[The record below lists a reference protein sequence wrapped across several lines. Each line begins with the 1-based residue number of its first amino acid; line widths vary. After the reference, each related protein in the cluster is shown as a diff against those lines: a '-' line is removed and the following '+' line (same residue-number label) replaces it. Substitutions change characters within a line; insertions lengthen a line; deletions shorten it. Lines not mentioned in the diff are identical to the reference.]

1 MKSITIAHRI
11 LLMIAT
17 SVAALLIVGFVG
29 LSVAGKAAEGAKNLS
44 DSTLASIQ
52 MLGSARQA
60 FMEAR
65 VDMYILFLNNDD
77 AETEVVEKRLQSS
90 ITALN
95 QRLAQYKTL
104 IVNDE
109 DGKLLDADIA
119 NVKAYVDSYNKDVLS
134 NLKVFATRMANNNM
148 VAKTTPLG
156 NKALNSFDDHMAFHA
171 RLADETAKAV
181 SVGSSRGKTSSLMVI
196 AAGLLAVCLLGYFL
210 LSKIKTSL
218 KQIQAMVNRVESD
231 LDFTVRVDV
240 RQMDEI
246 GHTTSAFNRLLDKL
260 QASLKSITTGAQ
272 SVAASASA
280 MVSTSNQVAS
290 ASRQQS
296 DAAADMAATIEEMTV
311 SINHVADRAQETDR
325 ISSES
330 GKLAASGEAIIGQT
344 ASDIQNIATTV
355 HAAADLVHGL
365 ELHSQQIAKIVL
377 VIKEVADQTNLLALN
392 AAIEAA
398 RAGEQGRGFAV
409 VADEVRKLAETTASS
424 TKEIA
429 ATINTMRADASNA
442 ALSMRSVVSQVAQGV
457 EHAHEAN
464 ASIKK
469 IGEGSRTAV
478 GMVEEIAAAIRE
490 QGSATNDIATKVE
503 RIAQMSDES
512 SQAAGNSAQAALEL
526 DRVAAEM
533 QQIVNA
539 YRL

>member
-29 LSVAGKAAEGAKNLS
+29 LSVAGKAAEGAKTLS
-44 DSTLASIQ
+44 DRTVASIQ

-65 VDMYILFLNNDD
+65 VDMYMLFLNNDD
-77 AETEVVEKRLQSS
+77 TETEAIEKRLKSS
-90 ITALN
+90 IDALN
-95 QRLAQYKTL
+95 QRLAQYKTQ
-104 IVNDE
+104 IVNEE
-109 DGKLLDADIA
+109 DGRLLDADIA
-119 NVKAYVDSYNKDVLS
+119 NVKAYVDSYHTDVLS
-134 NLKVFATRMANNNM
+134 NLKVFATRMANNSM

-156 NKALNSFDDHMAFHA
+156 NKALKSFEDHMAFHA
-171 RLADETAKAV
+171 RLADETAKTVA
-181 SVGSSRGKTSSLMVI
+181 SGSSQGRTSSLMVI
-196 AAGLLAVCLLGYFL
+196 SAGLLAVCLLGYFL

-218 KQIQAMVNRVESD
+218 KQIQLMVNRVESD
-231 LDFTVRVDV
+231 LDFTVRLEV

-260 QASLKSITTGAQ
+260 QTSLRSITTGAQ
-272 SVAASASA
+272 SVASSASA
-280 MVSTSNQVAS
+280 MVITSNQVAS

-330 GKLAASGEAIIGQT
+330 GKLAASGEKIIGQT
-344 ASDIQNIATTV
+344 ASDIQDIATTV
-355 HAAADLVHGL
+355 HAAANLVHGL
-365 ELHSQQIAKIVL
+365 EQHSQQIAKIVL

-409 VADEVRKLAETTASS
+409 VADEVRKLAETTATS

-429 ATINTMRADASNA
+429 ATIDTMRADAGHA
-442 ALSMRSVVSQVAQGV
+442 VDSMRSVVSQVAQGV
-457 EHAHEAN
+457 ESAREAN
-464 ASIKK
+464 ASINR
-469 IGEGSRTAV
+469 IGQESRNAV
-478 GMVEEIAAAIRE
+478 RMVEEITSAIRE

-503 RIAQMSDES
+503 RIAQMSEES
-512 SQAAGNSAQAALEL
+512 SQAAGNSAQAAREL
-526 DRVAAEM
+526 DQVAADM
-533 QQIVNA
+533 QQIIKA

>member
-29 LSVAGKAAEGAKNLS
+29 LSVASKAAEGAKTLS

-52 MLGSARQA
+52 MLVSARQA

-104 IVNDE
+104 IANDE

-156 NKALNSFDDHMAFHA
+156 NKALKSFDDHLAFHG

-181 SVGSSRGKTSSLMVI
+181 SVGSSRGKTSSLLVI

-218 KQIQAMVNRVESD
+218 KQIQLMVNRVESD

-344 ASDIQNIATTV
+344 ANDIQNIATTV

-365 ELHSQQIAKIVL
+365 EQHSQQIAKIVL

-409 VADEVRKLAETTASS
+409 VADEVRKLA
-424 TKEIA
+424 
-429 ATINTMRADASNA
+429 
-442 ALSMRSVVSQVAQGV
+442 
-457 EHAHEAN
+457 
-464 ASIKK
+464 
-469 IGEGSRTAV
+469 
-478 GMVEEIAAAIRE
+478 
-490 QGSATNDIATKVE
+490 
-503 RIAQMSDES
+503 
-512 SQAAGNSAQAALEL
+512 
-526 DRVAAEM
+526 
-533 QQIVNA
+533 
-539 YRL
+539 